1 MIVFITTCKGLEKNV
16 AAIRKFENKY
26 SLPKNSIMLDGVS
39 SFNPKIIEQQEFAVD
54 IMIFP
59 PDGLNNSFGLRK
71 GDDGSFAIQNSCINL
86 IHKTTVMALQSSG
99 FVTTSAVEKRLNS
112 SILFDVHPFR
122 YPSNHFSGS
131 PRVFEGQESG
141 ICPK

>member
-86 IHKTTVMALQSSG
+86 IHKTMVMDSNLSPPLL
-99 FVTTSAVEKRLNS
+99 FLIIHRLCLKAQDRDKTEFN
-112 SILFDVHPFR
+112 I
-122 YPSNHFSGS
+122 
-131 PRVFEGQESG
+131 
-141 ICPK
+141 